1 MISKVTEVK
10 QCSLNL
16 CHQRQAP
23 IIYHEINGNNH
34 FCIWAKIWQHPMWN
48 SFGNRSGKS
57 IYNNTFLVEIICIV
71 CIFQPHRLCHDILS
85 IIFIFSW
92 LILTTYP
99 IYNRDFNASY
109 SDEYEL
115 STIRVHSNPHLR
127 WFQPCWDVFRL
138 SDLLIGHVLLKNQ
151 PLFNSWV
158 KHFLWLL
165 FVKSFSH
172 NNAKTYLK
180 TVRYYPIEV

>member
-34 FCIWAKIWQHPMWN
+34 FCIWAKIWQHPTWN
-48 SFGNRSGKS
+48 VFGNRSGKS

-71 CIFQPHRLCHDILS
+71 CIFNRIVLS
-85 IIFIFSW
+85 IIFIFFW
-92 LILTTYP
+92 VILTTYP
-99 IYNRDFNASY
+99 IYTRDFNASY

-115 STIRVHSNPHLR
+115 STIRVHSNPQLS
-127 WFQPCWDVFRL
+127 WFKPCWDVFRL
-138 SDLLIGHVLLKNQ
+138 SDLLIGHVLLKKSTAIQ
-151 PLFNSWV
+151 
-158 KHFLWLL
+158 LL
-165 FVKSFSH
+165 SKTFFV
-172 NNAKTYLK
+172 
-180 TVRYYPIEV
+180 VIIC

>member
-23 IIYHEINGNNH
+23 IIYHEINGNNQ

-48 SFGNRSGKS
+48 VFGNRSGKS

-71 CIFQPHRLCHDILS
+71 HRLCHDILS

-115 STIRVHSNPHLR
+115 STIRVHSNPQLR

-138 SDLLIGHVLLKNQ
+138 SDLLIGHVLLKKSTAIQ
-151 PLFNSWV
+151 
-158 KHFLWLL
+158 LL
-165 FVKSFSH
+165 SKTFFV
-172 NNAKTYLK
+172 
-180 TVRYYPIEV
+180 VIIC